1 MFFFSS
7 STKRYAHLHCKL
19 TEIENSLHLRN
30 LSKTRW
36 TARAESLKA
45 VWISYE
51 IILEALLVMS
61 SAQKLDKSTR
71 TQAFGLSKKMLS
83 FDFVIALYFMKNIMY
98 KMKILTEKLKAIEL
112 NVIDAL
118 MLLNNTIEILKDIN
132 NDDAGMEN
140 LVESSINLLVN

>member
-1 MFFFSS
+1 
-7 STKRYAHLHCKL
+7 
-19 TEIENSLHLRN
+19 
-30 LSKTRW
+30 
-36 TARAESLKA
+36 
-45 VWISYE
+45 
-51 IILEALLVMS
+51 MS

-98 KMKILTEKLKAIEL
+98 RMKILTEKLESIEL

-132 NDDAGMEN
+132 NDDACMNN
-140 LVESSINLLVN
+140 LV